1 MLFETFWF
9 YTKNYQSNKKK
20 FTEHKDSYFVLS
32 LTHFGSRFIGSVG
45 VSMFWV
51 TYNQVI
57 IFSMIL
63 QDCEGHPILGKHW
76 LKLG

>member
-1 MLFETFWF
+1 MLVL
-9 YTKNYQSNKKK
+9 YKKLSKQQKKK
-20 FTEHKDSYFVLS
+20 KNTEHKDSYFVLS
-32 LTHFGSRFIGSVG
+32 LTHFGSRFSGSVG

-57 IFSMIL
+57 SFFYNL